1 MSSERLDCASGEG
14 RSGKGRLAQATGDA
28 AVQFG
33 QQRFDKLGRAVLK
46 QYDSLTDLLSM
57 FADDEKVIYGEER
70 RVVWLRENNYEV
82 NSSRSRSSQTCA
94 SPKRVMKNPARKRGV
109 SLIKHGLHTRMAYEQ
124 LQKLAIT
131 VTVRREQQQFGAMRI
146 SHYLVGSMYILSN
159 PTPGIRAGLNVGF
172 VLVK

>member
-1 MSSERLDCASGEG
+1 MDLAVTSGVRRGPSLSDCRHTMSSERLDCASGEG

-82 NSSRSRSSQTCA
+82 NSSQAGAPRLALVLKRS
-94 SPKRVMKNPARKRGV
+94 
-109 SLIKHGLHTRMAYEQ
+109 
-124 LQKLAIT
+124 
-131 VTVRREQQQFGAMRI
+131 
-146 SHYLVGSMYILSN
+146 
-159 PTPGIRAGLNVGF
+159 
-172 VLVK
+172 